1 MKSFSCTVAGD
12 RELILEI
19 RTSSIQEGTLF
30 RLSAAIYSLGLD
42 IYSGDIDTVH
52 ENDDMFSWFRFV
64 LRTMVDGS
72 VRKLSEIGLKL
83 GILMEAV
90 LSKEQDPEDLIR
102 LNGKDVPLPGTFF
115 ASGVEVL
122 FDENP
127 ERKETT
133 LYLEAPDRPGLLFT
147 ISRLLF
153 RHQINIVSA
162 TLRSTAGGHA
172 RDLFHL
178 RYQGDLLSPEMV
190 EELSG
195 FLQQFSVTEK

>member
-19 RTSSIQEGTLF
+19 RTSIVTEGTLY

-42 IYSGDIDTVH
+42 IYSGDIDTVT
-52 ENDDMFSWFRFV
+52 EEGEKYTWDRFV

-72 VRKLSEIGLKL
+72 VRKLSEIGMKL
-83 GILMEAV
+83 GMLMEAV
-90 LSKEQDPEDLIR
+90 LAEEQDPEDLIR
-102 LNGKDVPLPGTFF
+102 LNGKDVPLPESFF
-115 ASGVEVL
+115 ESGVEVL

-127 ERKETT
+127 ESNETT

-147 ISRLLF
+147 VSRLLF
-153 RHQINIVSA
+153 RHRINIISA
-162 TLRSTAGGHA
+162 TLRSTYGGHA

-178 RYQGDLLSPEMV
+178 QQNGAMLTPETV
-190 EELSG
+190 ERLSG
-195 FLQQFSVTEK
+195 FLQQFSVSG